1 MGANWGQIPILAQE
15 IEAMIPRDMRKRAS
29 DLAPDDVAFQAA
41 PALVGGGNEAALPD
55 HAGQAGAGSLIDSTR
70 STRSQ

>member
-41 PALVGGGNEAALPD
+41 PHSSVAVTKRHYQIMPVKLVPV
-55 HAGQAGAGSLIDSTR
+55 R
-70 STRSQ
+70 